1 MKVLL
6 LQDVLRVG
14 QKGEIVNVKDGYGR
28 NYLIR
33 EGLARF
39 ADEAALREAELH
51 RQSIQKTHKKK
62 IAALNEYEERLL
74 GPVLEIKKKANLQG
88 HLFAA
93 FTAHEAVELLR
104 RQGFALLKEE
114 GFSGLPLKT
123 AGEHTIEIS
132 L

>member
-74 GPVLEIKKKANLQG
+74 GTVLEIK
-88 HLFAA
+88 
-93 FTAHEAVELLR
+93 
-104 RQGFALLKEE
+104 
-114 GFSGLPLKT
+114 
-123 AGEHTIEIS
+123 
-132 L
+132 